1 MASSLEYFDRGAE
14 GKFVTDYVLSD
25 RLLVDALD
33 EPALIIEKNIVNTAN
48 RAAKALLGRGIEGR
62 DVRLAMRQPELLDLI
77 LAGKEGDRDVA
88 GIGEAGRPWRVSV
101 RYLTP
106 ATQFVRLTDRA
117 EAIAAERMRVDFVAN
132 ASHELRTPLAAVMG
146 FAETLADE
154 EDSLDPATTARFGKT
169 IRDEAA
175 RMLDIVE
182 DLMSLSRIEAERF
195 IVPDQKVDVAA
206 IINGAIAN
214 AETIRRG
221 KSCDIVIELGAALPP
236 VRGDEVQ
243 LVQVL
248 DNLISNALRYGC
260 DKPGSSVSISAIEH
274 AGWLNIEVTDQGP
287 GIERKHLPRLTERF
301 YRVDDAR
308 SRENGGTGLGLAIVK
323 HIVERHRGTL
333 AIDSKVGRGTTVKVS
348 LPAAS

>member
-1 MASSLEYFDRGAE
+1 MADALKLARGI
-14 GKFVTDYVLSD
+14 
-25 RLLVDALD
+25 VDALD
-33 EPALIIEKNIVNTAN
+33 EAALVTDRDMVRIAN
-48 RAAKALLGRGIEGR
+48 GAARRLLGGRIEGHN
-62 DVRLAMRQPELLDLI
+62 VRLAIRHPRILDRILSGREGEVDATGVGDPGRSFRAFIRPLGQGLVLLRLV
-77 LAGKEGDRDVA
+77 DRSQT
-88 GIGEAGRPWRVSV
+88 VS
-101 RYLTP
+101 
-106 ATQFVRLTDRA
+106 
-117 EAIAAERMRVDFVAN
+117 AERMRVDFVAN

-206 IINGAIAN
+206 IIHGAIAN

-287 GIERKHLPRLTERF
+287 EIRAQAFAPSDRALLPGRRCAQPRER
-301 YRVDDAR
+301 
-308 SRENGGTGLGLAIVK
+308 
-323 HIVERHRGTL
+323 RHRARTCH
-333 AIDSKVGRGTTVKVS
+333 RQTHRR
-348 LPAAS
+348 AA